1 MKKTMINQVHTEGY
15 LYEHKIEKKVS
26 KAGQEFFKGT
36 VSVATDENCT
46 NIVTY
51 EFIYVTPTY
60 AKSGKENKNY
70 KVLENIYSSGK
81 TKTVMAAGKENA
93 LKLKIDGTIGVNDFY
108 SERDNQIV
116 TFVRNEASF
125 INVVSYLNED
135 EKKRN
140 VFKADFLITGV
151 FRKEA
156 EPEKSLP
163 ERANIKGALF
173 NDYSK
178 TLIPVTFTAYNQG
191 AISYFENLEASSS
204 NPVFTQVAGQ
214 IQAQEIISVTETEG
228 AFGEALVEER
238 RSTRKEYVITWAKG
252 ETYAWDDEETLTANE
267 LKEMMGKRELH
278 LAEVQK
284 NFEEYQKSKGASSN
298 TSATVVNTTAPNA
311 TTVASSNFNF

>member
-15 LYEHKIEKKVS
+15 LYEHKIEKKIS
-26 KAGQEFFKGT
+26 NAGQEFYKGT
-36 VSVATDENCT
+36 VSIATDENCA

-93 LKLKIDGTIGVNDFY
+93 LKLKIDGVIGVNDFY
-108 SERDNQIV
+108 SDRDKQII
-116 TFVRNEASF
+116 TLVRNEASF

>member
-26 KAGQEFFKGT
+26 KAGQEYYKGS
-36 VSVATDENCT
+36 VSVATDEKCT

-70 KVLENIYSSGK
+70 KVLENIYTSGK

-93 LKLKIDGTIGVNDFY
+93 LKLKIDGTIGINDFY
-108 SERDNQIV
+108 SDRDKQIASII
-116 TFVRNEASF
+116 RNEASF

-135 EKKRN
+135 ENKRN
-140 VFKADFLITGV
+140 VFKTDFLINGV

-163 ERANIKGALF
+163 ERANIKGAIF
-173 NDYSK
+173 NDFSK
-178 TLIPVTFTAYNQG
+178 TLIPVTFTVYNVN
-191 AISYFENLEASSS
+191 AINYFESLEASSS
-204 NPVFTQVAGQ
+204 TPVFTSVAGQ
-214 IQAQEIISVTETEG
+214 ITAQEIISITETEG
-228 AFGEALVEER
+228 AFGESLVEER

-284 NFEEYQKSKGASSN
+284 NYEEYQKTKEANGAASV
-298 TSATVVNTTAPNA
+298 TAAVNVTAP
-311 TTVASSNFNF
+311 VSSGNFNF

>member
-1 MKKTMINQVHTEGY
+1 MRQTVNQVHTEGY
-15 LYEHKIEKKVS
+15 LYEHKIEKKVAN
-26 KAGQEFFKGT
+26 KTGQEFYKGT
-36 VSVATDENCT
+36 VSIATDENCT

-70 KVLENIYSSGK
+70 KVLENIYTSGK

-93 LKLKIDGTIGVNDFY
+93 LKLKIDGSIGVNDFY
-108 SERDNQIV
+108 SSQEESIISV
-116 TFVRNEASF
+116 VRNEASF

-140 VFKADFLITGV
+140 TFKADFLITGV
-151 FRKEA
+151 FKKDA

-163 ERANIKGALF
+163 ERANLKGAIF

-178 TLIPVTFTAYNQG
+178 TLIPVTFVVYNPG
-191 AISYFENLEASSS
+191 AISYFEGLDISSS
-204 NPVFTQVAGQ
+204 SPVFTQIAGK
-214 IQAQEIISVTETEG
+214 IQAQEIVSVTETEG

-252 ETYAWDDEETLTANE
+252 ETYVWDDEETLTANE
-267 LKEMMGKRELH
+267 LKDMMSRRELH
-278 LAEVQK
+278 LAEVKQ
-284 NFEEYQKSKGASSN
+284 NYDEYQKTKNGSG
-298 TSATVVNTTAPNA
+298 SAPVTTTTAP
-311 TTVASSNFNF
+311 VAAGGFNF